1 MHTMKETR
9 LMKILRINNHQ
20 GEYSLDGV
28 NFSPI
33 DTIGKNDLLNL
44 IDKFIAAECEMDA
57 YMDGLIGNPAHK
69 IIYQNIYD
77 KFKELEQSKDQFRD
91 MRENTYKDAIN
102 KYRGQSDI

>member
-1 MHTMKETR
+1 
-9 LMKILRINNHQ
+9 MKILRISNQQ

-28 NFSPI
+28 NYSLI
-33 DTIGKNDLLNL
+33 DTISKEDLLSL
-44 IDKFIAAECEMDA
+44 IDKFLTAECELDE

-77 KFKELEQSKDQFRD
+77 KFKDLEQNKAQFKD

-102 KYRGQSDI
+102 KYRRQSEI